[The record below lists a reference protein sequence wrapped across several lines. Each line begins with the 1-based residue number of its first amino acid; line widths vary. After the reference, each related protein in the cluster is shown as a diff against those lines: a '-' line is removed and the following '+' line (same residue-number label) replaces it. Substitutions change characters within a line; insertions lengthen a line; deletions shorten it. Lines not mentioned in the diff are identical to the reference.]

1 MSDASTLVIDPRFC
15 GPSASGNGGYTC
27 GRLAQFVDGP
37 ARVRLLAPP
46 PLGRTLQLRHEE
58 GGVALYDGDAR
69 LAEARRNPAA
79 PPPLPGPVPR
89 RLAEAAADRFRGH
102 EHHWYPRC
110 FVCGPERAQGDG
122 LRIFAGP
129 VDGRAGVAAPWVPS
143 PDLAGEDGFVQ
154 APFLWA
160 ALDCPGAYTFE
171 LDDGQA
177 MLLGE
182 LAAWILRPLQAG
194 TPCVVVG
201 IEESV
206 DGRKHHTVTALHGPD
221 GPVAVA
227 RGTWIE
233 VPESVA
239 LSLA

>member
-1 MSDASTLVIDPRFC
+1 
-15 GPSASGNGGYTC
+15 
-27 GRLAQFVDGP
+27 
-37 ARVRLLAPP
+37 
-46 PLGRTLQLRHEE
+46 
-58 GGVALYDGDAR
+58 
-69 LAEARRNPAA
+69 RRNPAA

-89 RLAEAAADRFRGH
+89 SLAEAAVARYRGH
-102 EHHWYPRC
+102 DHHWYPRC
-110 FVCGPERAQGDG
+110 FVCGPQRTEGDG

-129 VDGRAGVAAPWVPS
+129 VDGRPGVAAPWVPAG
-143 PDLAGEDGFVQ
+143 DLGDEAGLVQ
-154 APFLWA
+154 PPFLWA

-171 LDDGQA
+171 LPDGQA

-182 LAAWILRPLQAG
+182 LAAWILRPLRTG
-194 TPCVVVG
+194 VPCVVVG

-206 DGRKHHTVTALHGPD
+206 DGRKHHTVTALHGPE